1 MIPAMHLLFLAPDTS
16 IYNHR
21 FLRALKAAGARVTAF
36 GFQEVRELSEPAR
49 HLLDG
54 YERIHNLLDA
64 GELTAAAR
72 RVADRRAI
80 DRVETIDEPLIG
92 PAAVIRQALGLNGL
106 TPEQAHLCRDK
117 AAMKQTLRD
126 HGIPCARSAIV
137 ASAEDA
143 RRFVEAEGFP
153 VILKPRDGFG
163 TLNTFRAESQAD
175 LDRAL
180 GALKPGDQGRTVL
193 VEEFID
199 GHEGFYDTLTV
210 NKAVAHDFIAH
221 YYPGCLEAL
230 QQRSIA
236 PQIAVTNRVEAPGYQ
251 ELRSVGARV
260 IEVLG
265 LDRTATHMEWFYG
278 SKGLRISEIG
288 ARPAG
293 ERIWDLHARAND
305 FDIYGAWADVV
316 LHERAGGTLNR
327 RLAAGSVQVRP
338 DRDGTIR
345 RHEGVERVVESCG
358 RAVYEFDLPRPGTPT
373 QPLEKGW
380 LANTWFR
387 LTDPDYDRLRTM
399 MTFIGQTVKSYAD

>member
-1 MIPAMHLLFLAPDTS
+1 MRDMHVLFLAPDTS

-21 FLRALKAAGARVTAF
+21 FLRALKDDGARVTAF
-36 GFQEVRELSEPAR
+36 GYQETRTLSEPAR

-54 YERIHNLLDA
+54 YETIRNLTDA

-72 RVADRRAI
+72 RVADRRPV

-92 PAAVIRQALGLNGL
+92 PAAVIRRALGLPGL
-106 TPEQAHLCRDK
+106 TPEQATLCRDK
-117 AAMKQTLRD
+117 AAMKETLRR
-126 HGIPCARSAIV
+126 HEIPCARSAVV
-137 ASAEDA
+137 AHGDDV
-143 RRFVEAEGFP
+143 RRFVEVEGYP

-163 TLNTFRAESQAD
+163 TLNTFRVESAAD
-175 LDRAL
+175 LERAL
-180 GALKPGDQGRTVL
+180 GALKPGEQGRTVL

-210 NKAVAHDFIAH
+210 GGRVAHDFIAH

-230 QQRSIA
+230 GDRKIA
-236 PQIAVTNRVEAPGYQ
+236 PQIAVTNRVDAPGYE
-251 ELRSVGARV
+251 ELRKVGARV

-305 FDIYGAWADVV
+305 LDIYAAWSAVV
-316 LHERAGGTLNR
+316 LRGESRGVTSR
-327 RLAAGSVQVRP
+327 RLAAGSVQIRP
-338 DRDGTIR
+338 DQDGTVR
-345 RHEGVERVVESCG
+345 RHEGVEEVVRACG
-358 RAVYEFDLPRPGTPT
+358 PSVYEFDLPRPGTPT
-373 QPLEKGW
+373 QPLDKGW

-387 LTDPDYDRLRTM
+387 LTDPDYDRLRAM
-399 MTFIGQTVKSYAD
+399 MTFIGQTLRSYAG